1 MSQDKVR
8 EILAKC
14 AQTGVDPVV
23 LLDRMKLL
31 WDDKHVVQVRKET
44 LRAAA
49 DHFGEMSLA
58 SLPYEATV
66 SPLDMR
72 NYIIRQLRELAER
85 QAHGNGNQEAKTQ
98 A

>member
-1 MSQDKVR
+1 MSQDRVR

-31 WDDKHVVQVRKET
+31 WDDRHVVQVRQDT
-44 LRAAA
+44 LRAASA
-49 DHFGEMSLA
+49 YFNDMSLQA
-58 SLPYEATV
+58 MPISAV
-66 SPLDMR
+66 MSPLDMR
-72 NYIIRQLRELAER
+72 NYIVRELLDLAER
-85 QAHGNGNQEAKTQ
+85 QAHGNGNQEAQ